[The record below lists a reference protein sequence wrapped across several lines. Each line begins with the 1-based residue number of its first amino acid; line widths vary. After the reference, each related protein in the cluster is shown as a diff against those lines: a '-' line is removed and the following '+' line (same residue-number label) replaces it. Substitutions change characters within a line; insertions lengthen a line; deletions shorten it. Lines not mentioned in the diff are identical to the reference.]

1 MKMNGMVGCAAVAI
15 LALGAAANA
24 SVVVTS
30 DGTFTLGANTVTYPG
45 SATVTGQTSP
55 NAAEGAANGAAAGGT
70 QAVVGGGTTFTVPA
84 GGSVSLTNFQLGL
97 SAISS
102 GGAGS
107 QTYQLNLYALTSD
120 PNTFPLATTGSNLL
134 GQSLASVPSSGAN
147 SVLYGFALSG
157 ADAPTLAPGAYVLGI
172 STTGAGGFIA
182 RGPDGVYAGGTVVN
196 NGGQTGAAANREAV
210 FSLTFAPVPEPASLG
225 LLGIGAIG
233 LLTRRRQA

>member
-1 MKMNGMVGCAAVAI
+1 MHGMVGCAAVAV

-24 SVVVTS
+24 SVLVTN
-30 DGTFTLGANTVTYPG
+30 DGTFINGTNTVIY
-45 SATVTGQTSP
+45 SATATATGQTSP
-55 NAAEGAANGAAAGGT
+55 NSAEGASSGAAGAGT
-70 QAVVGGGTTFTVPA
+70 QAIVGGGTTFTVPA

-97 SAISS
+97 SAISG

-134 GQSLASVPSSGAN
+134 GQSLTSVPSSGSG

-157 ADAPTLAPGAYVLGI
+157 ADAPTLAPGGYVLGI
-172 STTGAGGFIA
+172 STTGNGGFIA
-182 RGPDGVYAGGTVVN
+182 RGPDGAYAGGTVVA
-196 NGGQTGAAANREAV
+196 NGGQTGAGANRDAV

-225 LLGIGAIG
+225 LLGIAAVG
-233 LLTRRRQA
+233 LLARRRRA